1 MKNQLRVPQLPGKS
15 LVAMD
20 RWFNR
25 LYVDGLLF
33 NPDDRP
39 EDIVA
44 IDTGEPTFTE
54 SECQVLNASL
64 DRFFEYHGD
73 KVYEVALKYF
83 YKAVGITPEFAS
95 A

>member
-1 MKNQLRVPQLPGKS
+1 MKNQLRVPQLPGKN

-20 RWFNR
+20 RWFDP

-39 EDIVA
+39 EDIVVF
-44 IDTGEPTFTE
+44 DTGKPTFTE

-73 KVYEVALKYF
+73 KVYDVALKYF
-83 YKAVGITPEFAS
+83 NKAIGITLTYTS